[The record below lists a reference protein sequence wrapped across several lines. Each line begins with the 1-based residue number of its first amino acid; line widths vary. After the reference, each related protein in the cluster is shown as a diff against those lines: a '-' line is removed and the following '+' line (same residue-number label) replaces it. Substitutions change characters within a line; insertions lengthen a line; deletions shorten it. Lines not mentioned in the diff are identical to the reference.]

1 MRLRHLLI
9 ACAVCAAPALP
20 VAAQSV
26 TPTEVVILRPTTL
39 AKTQD
44 LDFGTVASG
53 ATAGEVVVSAGDDNG
68 PDSAPRS
75 VSGGVVAAG
84 GSAHAAS
91 FVTYGSRNSEVTIE
105 LDGTETILTRVG
117 GAEAMTVVDLNINGA
132 GKPKGRDKVRYKVG
146 ATGLIEFRVGGTLR
160 VGAVQPGGVYR
171 GRFTVTAVY
180 R

>member
-1 MRLRHLLI
+1 MRLRFLPI
-9 ACAVCAAPALP
+9 ALALAAAPALP
-20 VAAQSV
+20 AAAQSV
-26 TPTEVVILRPTTL
+26 SPTEVAILRPTTL

-44 LDFGTVASG
+44 LDFGTIAIG
-53 ATAGEVVVSAGDDNG
+53 ATAGEVVISAGDDNG
-68 PDSAPRS
+68 PDPAPRS
-75 VSGGVVAAG
+75 VSGGVVAAE

-91 FVTYGSRNSEVTIE
+91 FVTFGSKNSQVTIE
-105 LDGTETILTRVG
+105 LDSTETTLIRVG
-117 GAEAMTVVDLNINGA
+117 GTEAMAVVDLNINGA